1 MNSQDTLTQL
11 TFYYSSGQTK
21 SFNVLNRANDSVM
34 LQLQQ
39 EIWHLLEKPWWILHL
54 PEQTV
59 CIKTANVVKVE
70 VKPSLPEIKGE
81 VVFSDARRVTAL
93 ARTAMR

>member
-39 EIWHLLEKPWWILHL
+39 EIWHL
-54 PEQTV
+54 
-59 CIKTANVVKVE
+59 
-70 VKPSLPEIKGE
+70 
-81 VVFSDARRVTAL
+81 
-93 ARTAMR
+93 